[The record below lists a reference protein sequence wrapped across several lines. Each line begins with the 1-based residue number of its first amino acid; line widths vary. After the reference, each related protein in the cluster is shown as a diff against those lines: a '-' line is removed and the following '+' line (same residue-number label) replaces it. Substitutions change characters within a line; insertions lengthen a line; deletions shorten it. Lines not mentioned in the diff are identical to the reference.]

1 MLTSLPFEEYRR
13 LRPQLERVHLALDQ
27 VLYQPGETIG
37 HVYFPIDAVV
47 SLLTVM
53 ASGAAVETGMV
64 GREGMVGLPVFLD
77 GSLDQSAGGS
87 WSGARGDSRAVCQVD
102 GDAWRLPADA
112 LLAEVGRHGQLLTLL
127 LRYTQSALRQVA
139 QAAACNGLHPVEAR
153 CARWLLMVGDRV
165 SDRHFPMTQR
175 YLAEMLG
182 VRRASVVEVEGTL
195 TRAGL
200 IAHDYG
206 HVTIVDRPG
215 LEAAACE
222 CYSVLKLQLG
232 GARIPRP
239 QATRAAPRK

>member
-13 LRPQLERVHLALDQ
+13 LRPQLERVHLALEQ

-53 ASGAAVETGMV
+53 ANGAAVETGMV

-77 GSLDQSAGGS
+77 GSLDQSAAGS
-87 WSGARGDSRAVCQVD
+87 GRSRHGARGDSRAVCQVE
-102 GDAWRLPADA
+102 GDAWRLAADA
-112 LLAEVGRHGQLLTLL
+112 LVAEVGRQGHLPALL
-127 LRYTQSALRQVA
+127 LRYTQSALCQVA

-165 SDRHFPMTQR
+165 GDHHFPMTQR
-175 YLAEMLG
+175 FLAEMLG
-182 VRRASVVEVEGTL
+182 VRRASVVEVMGTL

-206 HVTIVDRPG
+206 HVTIVERAG

-222 CYSVLKLQLG
+222 CYRVLKLELDG
-232 GARIPRP
+232 E
-239 QATRAAPRK
+239 APRRA